1 MKPLKF
7 MKRLKVAMITH
18 YQSSGSLYLHSLLD
32 GHPEII
38 TIPGVPHLD
47 SIINGHFSSAEHAL
61 EIFNKANPKFY
72 DTSKMT
78 YSDQNSSG
86 LYRLG
91 ENADE
96 GIVTNKKLFAS
107 FFNKCLSNE
116 KLTPKNIIL
125 SLYYSYEKSHG
136 LELTT
141 KKIVLFH
148 PHEIHRTISMHY
160 IFPDSKYLVTIR
172 NPARAYYSR
181 LQLMKNKAK
190 ARNIA
195 HSHVGLLLS
204 DANNVYELLQH
215 NMLMRIVKIEDFA
228 EQSQFILIKL
238 CEFLDIDYNESLKQS
253 TFGSKLYWGANPNY
267 KFNKFSNTRHKK
279 TLPLKRNE
287 LTLFSIINKRMN
299 LITGYPSVNLSWLER
314 RLFFLWLFLPFT
326 EDIDWIK
333 KSKHYSSLLDYNGV
347 HLSRIKMMLKW
358 LKERIILLVICI
370 RNYRSKGYYDII
382 KESLIGPSSSKQ

>member
-1 MKPLKF
+1 MNSNKPLQF
-7 MKRLKVAMITH
+7 MKRLNVTMITH

-32 GHPEII
+32 SHPLII

-47 SIINGHFSSAEHAL
+47 PIINGHFNSAEQVL
-61 EIFNKANPKFY
+61 ETFNKANPKFY

-78 YSDQNSSG
+78 YSDLNSSG

-96 GIVTNKKLFAS
+96 GIVTDRKLFSS
-107 FFNKCLSNE
+107 FFNECISNE
-116 KLTPKNIIL
+116 ELSSKNIIY
-125 SLYYSYEKSHG
+125 SLYYSYAKSHG
-136 LELTT
+136 MDLKT

-160 IFPDSKYLVTIR
+160 LFPDSKYLVTIR
-172 NPARAYYSR
+172 DPARAYYSR

-190 ARNIA
+190 ARNLA

-204 DANNVYELLQH
+204 DANNVHELLQH
-215 NMLMRIVKIEDFA
+215 NMLMKIVKIEDFA
-228 EQSQFILIKL
+228 EHSQFILMKL
-238 CEFLDIDYNESLKQS
+238 CEFLDIDYNKSLQQS

-267 KFNKFSNTRHKK
+267 KFNKFSKTRHLK

-299 LITGYPSVNLSWLER
+299 LITGYPSINLSWFER

-326 EDIDWIK
+326 EDIEWIK
-333 KSKHYSSLLDYNGV
+333 KSKYYSSLLDYNGS
-347 HLSRIKMMLKW
+347 HPSRIKMMLKW
-358 LKERIILLVICI
+358 IKERIILLMICI
-370 RNYRSKGYYDII
+370 RNYRSKGKYDII
-382 KESLIGPSSSKQ
+382 KESLINPTK